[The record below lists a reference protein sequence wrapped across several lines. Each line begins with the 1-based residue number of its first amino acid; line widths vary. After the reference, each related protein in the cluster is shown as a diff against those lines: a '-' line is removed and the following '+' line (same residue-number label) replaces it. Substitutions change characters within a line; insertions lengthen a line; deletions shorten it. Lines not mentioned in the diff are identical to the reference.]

1 MMITIQFT
9 DEELSVLQT
18 LVEFHSGCEISEW
31 LSEEAYDS
39 VCDKVLGI

>member
-1 MMITIQFT
+1 MTTIQLT
-9 DEELSVLQT
+9 DKELEVLQA
-18 LVEFHSGCEISEW
+18 LVEFHGGCEIPEW